1 MTNSSDDSI
10 SRLFAAFRGGD
21 SEAARQLHARL
32 YPRLLGIARSILA
45 KSARRNTEPEDAV
58 QSALGS
64 FWRKL
69 ESGSWPET
77 LDGDDLWGLLITMT
91 ARKARHHLR
100 HERAAKRGGTKA
112 PKSLSDLA
120 DEPVAQSSRPA
131 SEPSVPEIEATANEL
146 IDLLPD
152 ELRTVAVL
160 KLMEFSH
167 REISE
172 LLECNERTIQRRI
185 SDIREA
191 WNDDA
196 ESNATER

>member
-1 MTNSSDDSI
+1 MTHPSDESI
-10 SRLFAAFRGGD
+10 SRLFAEFRGGD
-21 SEAARQLHARL
+21 PEAARQLHERL

-45 KSARRNTEPEDAV
+45 KSPQRNTEPEDAV

-69 ESGSWPET
+69 EAGGWPET

-100 HERAAKRGGTKA
+100 HERAAKRGGTKS
-112 PKSLSDLA
+112 PESLSNLA
-120 DEPVAQSSRPA
+120 DEQVAQSDRPT
-131 SEPSVPEIEATANEL
+131 SEPSVAEIEATANEL

-167 REISE
+167 REMSE
-172 LLECNERTIQRRI
+172 VLECHEKTIQRRI
-185 SDIREA
+185 NDIREV
-191 WNDDA
+191 WQ
-196 ESNATER
+196 S

>member
-1 MTNSSDDSI
+1 MTNDSDDSI
-10 SRLFAAFRGGD
+10 RRLFVEFRQGD
-21 SEAARQLHARL
+21 QTAARQLYERL
-32 YPRLLGIARSILA
+32 YPRLLGIARSILGN
-45 KSARRNTEPEDAV
+45 SRRRNTEPEDAV

-69 ESGSWPET
+69 EVGGWPDA

-100 HERAAKRGGTKA
+100 HERAAKRGGTKS
-112 PKSLSDLA
+112 PESLSDLA
-120 DEPVAQSSRPA
+120 DEQVSQSDRPNCEPGVA
-131 SEPSVPEIEATANEL
+131 EIEATANEL

-167 REISE
+167 REMSE
-172 LLECNERTIQRRI
+172 VLECNERTIQRRI
-185 SDIREA
+185 GDIREA
-191 WNDDA
+191 WSDRS
-196 ESNATER
+196 E

>member
-1 MTNSSDDSI
+1 MTHSSDDSI
-10 SRLFAAFRGGD
+10 RRLFAKFRGGD
-21 SEAARQLHARL
+21 PDAARQLHERL

-45 KSARRNTEPEDAV
+45 KSSRRNTEPEDAV

-69 ESGSWPET
+69 EAGQWPEN

-100 HERAAKRGGTKA
+100 HERASKRGGTKS
-112 PKSLSDLA
+112 PQSLSEIDDEHLA
-120 DEPVAQSSRPA
+120 REDRSANEPAA
-131 SEPSVPEIEATANEL
+131 AEIEATANEL
-146 IDLLPD
+146 IDRLPD

-167 REISE
+167 REMAE
-172 LLECNERTIQRRI
+172 VLECNERTIQRRI

-191 WNDDA
+191 WQDGS
-196 ESNATER
+196 E

>member
-1 MTNSSDDSI
+1 MTHSSDESI
-10 SRLFAAFRGGD
+10 RRLFAEFRGGD
-21 SEAARQLHARL
+21 PDAARQLHERL

-45 KSARRNTEPEDAV
+45 KSSRRNTEPEDAV

-69 ESGSWPET
+69 DAGQWPDD

-100 HERAAKRGGTKA
+100 HERASKRGGTKS
-112 PKSLSDLA
+112 PQSLSEIA
-120 DEPVAQSSRPA
+120 DEHLAQGDRSANEPA
-131 SEPSVPEIEATANEL
+131 TAEIEAAANR
-146 IDLLPD
+146 LPD

-167 REISE
+167 REMAE
-172 LLECNERTIQRRI
+172 VLECNERTVQRRI

-191 WNDDA
+191 WQDDS
-196 ESNATER
+196 E